1 MSHEAGEYCTA
12 CESDDMDVLGTLGNT
27 THYQCQDCGWQQS
40 GPAEEHDDDTI
51 DCVTDDDEGTEQ

>member
-1 MSHEAGEYCTA
+1 
-12 CESDDMDVLGTLGNT
+12 MDVLGTLGNT

-40 GPAEEHDDDTI
+40 GPARYEHDDDTI